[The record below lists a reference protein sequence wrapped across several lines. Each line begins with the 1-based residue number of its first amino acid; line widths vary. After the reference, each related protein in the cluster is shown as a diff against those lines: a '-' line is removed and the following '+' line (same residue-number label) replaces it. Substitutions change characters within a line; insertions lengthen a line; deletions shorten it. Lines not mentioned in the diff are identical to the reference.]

1 MSEEL
6 EKLFQRTYELLRKIK
21 GEALC
26 GAEFLAIAKEMEDKP
41 EDEDEE

>member
-6 EKLFQRTYELLRKIK
+6 ERLFQRTYDLLRKIK

-26 GAEFLAIAKEMEDKP
+26 GAEFLAIAKEMENDKP
-41 EDEDEE
+41 EDKE